1 MIEKYRHNVMVKR
14 FITISAVIGSAFLQ
28 TFVIQSFIRPAQ
40 LLSGGFTG
48 IALLIDDIASLY
60 GGKLFCI
67 FGNPGLKY
75 TGGAA
80 VQSEYQYAVYLLLH
94 DTGVS
99 VQLVFEGVSFSA
111 AV

>member
-60 GGKLFCI
+60 GG
-67 FGNPGLKY
+67 
-75 TGGAA
+75 
-80 VQSEYQYAVYLLLH
+80 
-94 DTGVS
+94 
-99 VQLVFEGVSFSA
+99 SFSVSLGILVLNIPVA
-111 AV
+111 LLCSRSISMRFTFTP